1 MPSTATDERT
11 NVAGVLRRAGFGPSP
26 GQLDAGLAPTL
37 DALMDPDAHE
47 VPVAPDPWL
56 GVDLASY
63 DPTAKGGGNKQLIAV
78 TIGAWLESMA
88 TTPRPFEAWM
98 RWFWHGHFVSSI
110 RTVKYPALMVQQLR
124 MFGDLGLGDLR
135 TLLKAVT
142 LDPAMLIYLDGV
154 TNRRD
159 GVNENYGREV
169 LELFSLGVGHYT
181 EDDVRAG
188 AEALTGWRVQGKTNT
203 TAQAI
208 FEPKRHDDTAQT
220 YLGRSGVHD
229 VDTVVDA
236 IVNHP
241 ACAPFITA
249 KLARAVLGPTV
260 DPALI
265 DRLAAD
271 FAASGLQIRP
281 LMRSILEA
289 VDASTELV
297 VAPVPWLVSMIKATG
312 VPVAAAITGTAKSGL
327 IPAGQVPFD
336 APNVAGWPGG
346 RAWLSASTTVARF
359 NMASTLAVLAPEDGP
374 ARSTAPRGDVDA
386 LADALGHPGGFSA
399 GTRAAITDLASHDPN
414 GSGRLA
420 VAMASA
426 DVAVA

>member
-1 MPSTATDERT
+1 MSSTSIAAERDQ
-11 NVAGVLRRAGFGPSP
+11 VAWVLRRAGFGPTP
-26 GQLDAGLAPTL
+26 GQLDAGLPATV
-37 DALMDPDAHE
+37 DALVDPDGHG
-47 VPVAPDPWL
+47 VPVAPDPWV

-63 DPTAKGGGNKQLIAV
+63 DPAAKGGTNKKLIAA
-78 TIGAWLESMA
+78 TIGAWLVAIA
-88 TTPRPFEAWM
+88 TTPRPFEEWM

-110 RTVKYPALMVQQLR
+110 RVVKHPALMVQQLR
-124 MFGDLGLGDLR
+124 MFGELGLGDLR

-142 LDPAMLIYLDGV
+142 VDPAMLIYLDGV

-169 LELFSLGVGHYT
+169 LELFSLGVGHFT
-181 EDDVRAG
+181 EEDVRAG
-188 AEALTGWRVQGKTNT
+188 AEALTGWRVQG
-203 TAQAI
+203 
-208 FEPKRHDDTAQT
+208 FEPRRHDDSPKT
-220 YLGRSGVHD
+220 YLGRTGVHD
-229 VDTVVDA
+229 ADTVVDA

-249 KLARAVLGPTV
+249 KLARAVLGPDV

-265 DRLAAD
+265 ERLAGE

-289 VDASTELV
+289 GDASGSLV
-297 VAPVPWLVSMIKATG
+297 LAPVPWLISMIKASGAPVTTAISQTG
-312 VPVAAAITGTAKSGL
+312 QSGL
-327 IPAGQVPFD
+327 IPAGQLPFD

-359 NMASTLAVLAPEDGP
+359 NMASTVAGLAPADGP
-374 ARSTAPRGDVDA
+374 ARRAAANGDLDA
-386 LADALGHPGGFSA
+386 LADALGHPGSFGD
-399 GTRAAITDLASHDPN
+399 GTRAAVADLAPHDPT
-414 GSGRLA
+414 GTGRLA

-426 DVAVA
+426 DVALA

>member
-1 MPSTATDERT
+1 MPSTATDERDA
-11 NVAGVLRRAGFGPSP
+11 VAGVLRRAGFGPTP
-26 GQLDAGLAPTL
+26 GQLDAGLASTL
-37 DALMDPDAHE
+37 DALVDPDAHG

-56 GVDLASY
+56 GVDLSAY
-63 DPTAKGGGNKQLIAV
+63 DPTAKGFNKQLIAD
-78 TIGAWLESMA
+78 TIGAWLASMA

-110 RTVKYPALMVQQLR
+110 RTVKHPALMVQQLR
-124 MFGDLGLGDLR
+124 TFGDLGLGDLR

-142 LDPAMLIYLDGV
+142 IDPAMLIYLDGV
-154 TNRRD
+154 TNTSG

-188 AEALTGWRVQGKTNT
+188 AEALTGWHVKGKTTT
-203 TAQAI
+203 TAEAV
-208 FEPKRHDDTAQT
+208 FDARRHDDTPKN
-220 YLGRSGVHD
+220 YLGKSGVHD

-241 ACAPFITA
+241 ACAPFITT

-260 DPALI
+260 DPARI
-265 DRLAAD
+265 DQWAGE

-289 VDASTELV
+289 SDASTELV
-297 VAPVPWLVSMIKATG
+297 VAPVPWLISMIKASG
-312 VPVAAAITGTAKSGL
+312 APVAAAITGTAKSGL
-327 IPAGQVPFD
+327 LPAGQVPFD

-359 NMASTLAVLAPEDGP
+359 NMAGVVAALAPADGP
-374 ARSTAPRGDVDA
+374 ARRAAGGGDLGA
-386 LADALGHPGGFSA
+386 LADALGRPGGFGD
-399 GTRAAITDLASHDPN
+399 GTRAALTDLAAHDPS
-414 GSGRLA
+414 GIGRLA

-426 DVAVA
+426 ELAVA

>member
-1 MPSTATDERT
+1 MAERDQ
-11 NVAGVLRRAGFGPSP
+11 VAWTLRRAGFGPAP
-26 GQLDAGLAPTL
+26 GQLETAVPATI
-37 DALMDPDAHE
+37 DALVDPASHG
-47 VPVAPDPWL
+47 VPAAPDPWA
-56 GVDLASY
+56 GVDLGAY
-63 DPTAKGGGNKQLIAV
+63 DPKAKGGATRKLIAQTV
-78 TIGAWLESMA
+78 GAWLVAMA
-88 TTPRPFEAWM
+88 TTPRPFEEWM

-110 RTVKYPALMVQQLR
+110 RVVKRPALMVQQLR
-124 MFGDLGLGDLR
+124 TFAELGLGDLP
-135 TLLKAVT
+135 TLLRAVT
-142 LDPAMLIYLDGV
+142 IDPAMLIYLDGV
-154 TNRRD
+154 TNQRG

-169 LELFSLGVGHYT
+169 LELFALGVGHYG

-188 AEALTGWRVQGKTNT
+188 AVALTGWQVQDRSAT
-203 TAQAI
+203 TARAVLQ
-208 FEPKRHDDTAQT
+208 PRRHDDAPQA

-229 VDTVVDA
+229 LDTVIDA

-265 DRLAAD
+265 DRLARE

-281 LMRSILEA
+281 LMRSILA
-289 VDASTELV
+289 AADASTELV
-297 VAPVPWLVSMIKATG
+297 LAPVPWLVSMIKATG
-312 VPVAAAITGTAKSGL
+312 APAGAAVAQAGEAGL
-327 IPAGQVPFD
+327 VASGQVPFD

-359 NMASTLAVLAPEDGP
+359 NLATVVAGLAPPDGP
-374 ARSTAPRGDVDA
+374 ALQAAARGDLTA
-386 LADALGHPGGFSA
+386 LADTLGHPEGFSA
-399 GTRAAITDLASHDPN
+399 STGAALRDLAPHDPT

-426 DVAVA
+426 DVALA